1 MTEIPTKSDQVD
13 YNYNLDINGTT
24 YFLRFRYN
32 SRMARYMLD
41 ILDADKVIIIA
52 GLPIL
57 SSVPTIEDYVDIR
70 LPDGV
75 ILPFDVDGEQKN
87 AEVEELGDRVRIY
100 FEANE

>member
-13 YNYNLDINGTT
+13 YNYNLDIAGTT

-32 SRMARYMLD
+32 SRMKRYMLD
-41 ILDADKVIIIA
+41 ILDLDKTVIIA

-70 LPDGV
+70 LPAGV
-75 ILPFDVDGEQKN
+75 ILPFDNEGQQKN
-87 AEVEELGDRVRIY
+87 AEVRELGDRVRIY